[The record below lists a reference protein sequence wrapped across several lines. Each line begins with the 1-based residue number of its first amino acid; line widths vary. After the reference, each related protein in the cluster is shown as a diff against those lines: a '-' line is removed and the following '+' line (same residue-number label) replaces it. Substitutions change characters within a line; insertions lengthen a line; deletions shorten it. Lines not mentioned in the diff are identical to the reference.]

1 MPKKII
7 SHIVGSEPLR
17 PSFVRRLGVAANAR
31 LRGFDVFTVPNQS
44 MSPTLRIRDIVPLD
58 GAAYSAASIERG
70 DVVVYRSQK
79 HEGLLLPSRVV
90 GLPGET
96 IELRRSRL
104 TVDGKEI
111 AECYLEADA
120 AKQPHSRDHGPTVVP
135 TDCVFLLGD
144 FRDLSEDSR
153 IIGPVKIQLLV
164 GRVVV

>member
-1 MPKKII
+1 
-7 SHIVGSEPLR
+7 
-17 PSFVRRLGVAANAR
+17 
-31 LRGFDVFTVPNQS
+31 
-44 MSPTLRIRDIVPLD
+44 MSPTLRIRDVVPLD
-58 GAAYSAASIERG
+58 RAAYRAASIERG

-111 AECYLEADA
+111 EERYLEADA
-120 AKQPHSRDHGPTVVP
+120 ANKPYSRDHGPTVVP
-135 TDCVFLLGD
+135 TDFVFLLGD

-153 IIGPVKIQLLV
+153 FIGPVMIQFLV
-164 GRVVV
+164 GRVLV